1 VGIAPVLQCPAIVLA
16 TGVKYHRDLFPA
28 PVPVL
33 ATLALTAALDSLVW
47 SFRMFAD
54 TRRVGGGVWRNRL
67 YCARD
72 DRSAVVGL
80 EPLHAVI
87 FGNEC

>member
-1 VGIAPVLQCPAIVLA
+1 LQCAAIVLA

-33 ATLALTAALDSLVW
+33 ATFALRPALDSLVW
-47 SFRMFAD
+47 GSRMFAD
-54 TRRVGGGVWRNRL
+54 TRRVGSGVWRNRV

-72 DRSAVVGL
+72 DRPAVVGL
-80 EPLHAVI
+80 EPLYAVI